1 MRSHRV
7 QVLVIGGG
15 INGAGIARDLA
26 LRGVACALVERR
38 ELGSG
43 TSWAS
48 SGMIHGGLRYLQ
60 KDPEVT
66 LHSCVDSGAI
76 QRIAP
81 HLVFRIPFLMP
92 VFDEDPIGPELVEVG
107 LEMYDRYQP
116 YKNGRPHTRLTRA
129 QALRLEP
136 ALSPRIECAFT
147 LDEWGVDAARLTA
160 ANALDAAERGALLW
174 THVEVVEV
182 LREAG
187 GRVAGACVRDRLSG
201 DEWHIEADA
210 VVNAT
215 GPWAPKLAALAGVE
229 FRLRP
234 AKGIHLVFERRVSQL
249 AIYARGIDGRD
260 MFTFPHEQNSMA
272 GTTDDDFYGELDRI
286 DVTEDEVEYVLQAM
300 ARSIPAIR
308 SHRILHTIQGVR
320 PTLYGFGQSED
331 ELSRDYVVLDHAR
344 EGAPGFW
351 TLAGGKLAS
360 YRLMAQDLSDR
371 LCAVLGVHEPC
382 RSATTPL
389 PGGEGAL
396 DALAVARRFRT
407 PLSAVLRLGF
417 RHGTRAA
424 EVLAPWDPEPAASAP
439 PPPRVV
445 CACEPVLDAELLHV
459 ARRERVRTLEDCA
472 LRVRLGI
479 GACQGAGCTHVAA
492 GILAGVLDWSAERCA
507 SEVAAFAAERWRAAA
522 PTLGGRHF
530 AAMEIHRYAHLG
542 ARGFTASAPGTVA
555 LSAGAADPPADTRSL
570 ARGLAGRSDERARE
584 TLQTLARW
592 RGATPTSEAGAKPEP
607 SATSESAAQESHDAR
622 PRDAGPHDAEA
633 SPRREDGT

>member
-92 VFDEDPIGPELVEVG
+92 VFAEDPIGPELVEVG

-129 QALRLEP
+129 EALRLEP
-136 ALSPRIECAFT
+136 ALSPRIDCAFT

-174 THVEVVEV
+174 THVEVVEL

-187 GRVAGACVRDRLSG
+187 GRVAGARVRDRLSG
-201 DEWHIEADA
+201 DTWRIDADL

-215 GPWAPKLAALAGVE
+215 GPWAPQLAALAGVE

-272 GTTDDDFYGELDRI
+272 GTTDDDFYGDLDRI

-308 SHRILHTIQGVR
+308 SHRVLHTIQGVR
-320 PTLYGFGQSED
+320 PTLYGFGQNED

-360 YRLMAQDLSDR
+360 YRLMAQDISDR
-371 LCAVLGVHEPC
+371 LCAVLGVGEPC

-389 PGGEGAL
+389 PGGDGAL
-396 DALAVARRFRT
+396 DVLGVARRFRT
-407 PLSAVLRLGF
+407 PLAAVLRLGF

-424 EVLAPWDPEPAASAP
+424 ELLGPWDPEPVASAP

-459 ARRERVRTLEDCA
+459 ARREGVRTLEDCA

-479 GACQGAGCTHVAA
+479 GACQGAGCAHVAA
-492 GILAGVLDWSAERCA
+492 GLLGGALDWSAERSA
-507 SEVAAFAAERWRAAA
+507 AEVAAFAAERWRAVA
-522 PTLGGRHF
+522 PALGGRHL

-542 ARGFTASAPGTVA
+542 ARGFVGSARGEASF
-555 LSAGAADPPADTRSL
+555 AGGHAEGPAD
-570 ARGLAGRSDERARE
+570 AQDPVRGLAARDDARARA
-584 TLQTLARW
+584 TRQTLSRW
-592 RGATPTSEAGAKPEP
+592 RGDPAPPEATDTPDPDGARVAEPTSRG
-607 SATSESAAQESHDAR
+607 
-622 PRDAGPHDAEA
+622 
-633 SPRREDGT
+633 DGS

>member
-1 MRSHRV
+1 VRSHRV

-26 LRGVACALVERR
+26 LRGVSCALVERR

-60 KDPEVT
+60 KDPDVT

-92 VFDEDPIGPELVEVG
+92 VFAEDPIGPELVEIG

-136 ALSPRIECAFT
+136 ALSTRIECAFT
-147 LDEWGVDAARLTA
+147 LDEWGVDAARLSA

-174 THVEVVEV
+174 THVEVIEL
-182 LREAG
+182 LRTAG
-187 GRVAGACVRDRLSG
+187 GRVAGARVRDRLSG
-201 DEWHIEADA
+201 DEWHIEADL
-210 VVNAT
+210 VMNAT

-229 FRLRP
+229 VRLRP

-249 AIYARGIDGRD
+249 AVYARGIDGRD

-272 GTTDDDFYGELDRI
+272 GTTDDDFYGDLDRI

-300 ARSIPAIR
+300 ERSIPSVR
-308 SHRILHTIQGVR
+308 SHRVLHTIQAVR
-320 PTLYGFGQSED
+320 PTLYGFGQTED
-331 ELSRDYVVLDHAR
+331 ELTRDYAVLDHAR
-344 EGAPGFW
+344 EGAPGLW
-351 TLAGGKLAS
+351 TIAGGKLAS
-360 YRLMAQDLSDR
+360 YRLMAEDASDR
-371 LCAVLGVHEPC
+371 LCAVLGVREPC
-382 RSATTPL
+382 RTATTPL
-389 PGGEGAL
+389 PGGDGAL
-396 DALAVARRFRT
+396 DVLAVARRFRT
-407 PLSAVLRLGF
+407 PVAAVLRLGF
-417 RHGTRAA
+417 RHGTRTA
-424 EVLAPWDPEPAASAP
+424 ELLAPWDPEPVASAP

-459 ARRERVRTLEDCA
+459 AQRERVRTLADCM
-472 LRVRLGI
+472 LRVRLGV
-479 GACQGAGCTHVAA
+479 GACQGAGCASMAA
-492 GILAGVLDWSAERCA
+492 GLLGEALDWPAARCA
-507 SEVAAFAAERWRAAA
+507 AEVAAFAAERWRATA
-522 PTLGGRHF
+522 PTLGGRQL

-542 ARGFTASAPGTVA
+542 ARGFLGTARGGTA
-555 LSAGAADPPADTRSL
+555 ARETLEAGVPSL
-570 ARGLAGRSDERARE
+570 ARGLGSRDDPRTRSA
-584 TLQTLARW
+584 LQKLARW
-592 RGATPTSEAGAKPEP
+592 RNDRP
-607 SATSESAAQESHDAR
+607 AAREED
-622 PRDAGPHDAEA
+622 PAGPLAP
-633 SPRREDGT
+633 PRAPETPS